1 MTNQELIDNGWKP
14 RDCRVGTLYFNGDF
28 FCRLK
33 KDGIAVVYRCKDDMN
48 PIGCAGTV
56 DDILPLMEKSDLA
69 EITLF
74 EATLN
79 LMKAQ
84 YERKYNKKF
93 IS

>member
-1 MTNQELIDNGWKP
+1 MTNQELVDNGWKP

-33 KDGIAVVYRCKDDMN
+33 KDGIAVIYRCKDDMN

-56 DDILPLMEKSDLA
+56 EDILLLMEKSDLA